1 MSFKFYMFKY
11 TIVNGSYNNFVLAST
26 LKVVKL
32 IIMFSLIWL
41 WKCKKKRLC
50 FDSHL
55 LCSNTGPHPNGSIW
69 LRNVPLTMT
78 THPSFLYLNLSC
90 FITLAYISVFLHQCG
105 HKYLRNNAVPSEFSH
120 HSCVLWDGIVW
131 VCNYS
136 SAILDSFPWCLVYEL
151 I

>member
-55 LCSNTGPHPNGSIW
+55 LCSNTEPHPNGSI
-69 LRNVPLTMT
+69 
-78 THPSFLYLNLSC
+78 
-90 FITLAYISVFLHQCG
+90 
-105 HKYLRNNAVPSEFSH
+105 
-120 HSCVLWDGIVW
+120 
-131 VCNYS
+131 
-136 SAILDSFPWCLVYEL
+136 
-151 I
+151 